1 MYDISTIIIEAMD
14 VDEDELA
21 MGIEVEAEHTKDLK
35 MRKKIAMDHLKE
47 DPKYYTKLKNAGI
60 RGESI
65 DTILE
70 SVIGYKAHTTFK
82 SIPPL
87 GINRPILVDVL
98 FSRNTRMNEKPFRV
112 TLFSRDKILTHIELS
127 HIPLIEELN
136 DCDYQQRIF
145 KWIKTADDCVEFKL
159 GVWGF

>member
-21 MGIEVEAEHTKDLK
+21 MGIEVEKEHTNDLK
-35 MRKKIAMDHLKE
+35 MRKKIALDHLAE
-47 DPKYYTKLKNAGI
+47 DPKYYTK
-60 RGESI
+60 
-65 DTILE
+65 
-70 SVIGYKAHTTFK
+70 IGYKAHTTFK

-87 GINRPILVDVL
+87 GINRPIPVDVL

-112 TLFSRDKILTHIELS
+112 TLFSRDKILTHIDLS

-136 DCDYQQRIF
+136 DCYYQQRIF
-145 KWIKTADDCVEFKL
+145 KWIKNADDCVEFKL